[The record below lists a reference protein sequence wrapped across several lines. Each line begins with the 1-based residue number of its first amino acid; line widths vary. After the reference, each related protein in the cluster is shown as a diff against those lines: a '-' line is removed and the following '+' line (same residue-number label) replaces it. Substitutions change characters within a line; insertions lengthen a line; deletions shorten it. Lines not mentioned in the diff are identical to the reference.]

1 MKKSNWTT
9 NSNGILGTNKMIGDF
24 LNQLYKDFFAIIE
37 PILNFAFTIINK
49 ALEALNLYKLFPSK
63 KKRFGFEE
71 FMTT

>member
-24 LNQLYKDFFAIIE
+24 LKQLHQDFFAMIE

-49 ALEALNLYKLFPSK
+49 ALEALNLCKLFPYK
-63 KKRFGFEE
+63 KKIWF
-71 FMTT
+71 